1 MRPEPLDSLSQ
12 DDQRSTPKA
21 AGGPNFPV
29 FHESTDSPSQSPS
42 AGPKRIKRCQSHTE
56 FTNVLPN
63 HANRPV
69 FVEIFAGCARLSHCA
84 QQIGFATIPV
94 DGPRNEHRPECKLLV
109 LDLTDSHAQD
119 CLVDTIVSIRPQA
132 IHVALPCG
140 TGSRARE
147 KPIAKHLAAQG
158 APQPRPLRNQ
168 SCPLGLPNLTLR
180 EQAKV
185 TSANILAQFVIRL
198 LRLRLDFAAIFSI
211 ENPRNSWMW
220 LVLEHFV
227 HASNCPRLQHV
238 WHSMHNVEFS
248 NCAHGGDRPKL
259 TLFKVTHACLN
270 ALAKPCPGDH
280 AHKPY
285 TLRRARGSWT
295 FDTAAE
301 SEYPLLLRQRFVAL
315 LKVALEP
322 SFQFTPDPSPIMS
335 AHRQSRKHP
344 SLVPE
349 YHHLTHVEPS
359 GGDYKRLPPLLKGDW
374 HGEEDQGGD
383 GKPCTFGVYHTPKQF
398 IHRALAVKHPF
409 DEKFAVED
417 ITRRNLFGLLTEGLS
432 VVANQRLEFAR
443 KVAKLSKELASEE
456 ARFHASLP
464 AHAREV
470 LKGKRLLL
478 FKHLL
483 KESGCPDSTTFDLMH
498 GVDLVGV
505 AERSPFFGTK
515 IAPASTTP
523 QFALMTNKWQR
534 KQIEARNIHEHDPEL
549 AKTLWETTLSEV
561 KQGFLQGP
569 FFELDEVRQ
578 LLGTRD
584 VVCSRRFAIIQGDK
598 PRIIDDLKES
608 GVNKAFTAVDQLS
621 LHDIDYVTSL
631 CHFVT
636 SAVRSALD
644 HPDKTVRIP
653 LKDGTIL
660 TGHLHRDFD
669 RPMRWKA
676 RCVDLSKAYKQ
687 IPVSAASRP
696 FSVLMVH
703 HPETGKPVYFV
714 SRSLP
719 FGASSSVF
727 GFNRVS
733 RSLWHIASVG
743 CKILGGVFFDDFPII
758 EPESMCALA
767 TQSFE
772 GLLKALG
779 WRYADDP
786 KKCHPFEET
795 FDVLGARIDVGGLHG
810 GSLIIQNKPGRLA
823 KIDALLEEAQKEDQ
837 ISRRQAQVI
846 HGNLNF
852 ALSFVLGYT
861 LKVVA
866 RAFAALSTESCKPR
880 KGQVA
885 SLCKWARDVLSV
897 LSPREVNPG
906 GRVEPV
912 LVFTDAAYE
921 EDVATW
927 GIVLLDPISGVRTA
941 LGGRIPDN
949 LVSLWHE
956 LGSQQVITL
965 AEAFAVLLA
974 RVELRQCI
982 QGRCVIF
989 FVDNEGARYSLI
1001 KGSSPTLA
1009 LLQIVQL
1016 FHACAEHDRCIPW
1029 IERVPSSS
1037 NVADLP
1043 SRDKTDVALE
1053 VIDGLPWPFPCNV
1066 EAVAFLCKDFKA
1078 LPGLLTSLAFDF
1090 EVPLVNLSAHD
1101 YFTGE

>member
-1 MRPEPLDSLSQ
+1 MKINKSY
-12 DDQRSTPKA
+12 
-21 AGGPNFPV
+21 V
-29 FHESTDSPSQSPS
+29 FHSSAGSSSQSPS
-42 AGPKRIKRCQSHTE
+42 AATKRLKHSPCHNELARI
-56 FTNVLPN
+56 LPS
-63 HANRPV
+63 HANKPV
-69 FVEIFAGCARLSHCA
+69 FVEIFAGCARLSRCA
-84 QQIGFATIPV
+84 QQVGFATIPV
-94 DGPRNEHRPECKLLV
+94 DGPRNEHRYECKLLV
-109 LDLTDSHAQD
+109 LDLTDSRAQD
-119 CLVDTIVSIRPQA
+119 CLVETLTSIRPQA

-147 KPIAKHLAAQG
+147 KPIAKHLKAQG
-158 APQPRPLRNQ
+158 APEPRPLRTQ
-168 SCPLGLPNLTLR
+168 SFPLGLSHLTER
-180 EQAKV
+180 EQVKV
-185 TSANILAQFVIRL
+185 TSANILAQFVVKL
-198 LRLRLDFAAIFSI
+198 LRLSIDFAAIFSI

-220 LVLEHFV
+220 LVLGHFV
-227 HASNCPRLQHV
+227 QASRCHRLQRV
-238 WHSMHNVEFS
+238 WDSMRNVEFS
-248 NCAHGGDRPKL
+248 KCAHGGDRPKL
-259 TLFKVTHACLN
+259 TLFKATHECLN
-270 ALAKPCPGDH
+270 SLAKPCPGDH

-285 TLRRARGSWT
+285 TLYRAQGSWT
-295 FDTAAE
+295 FDTAVE
-301 SEYPLLLRQRFVAL
+301 SEYPLLLCQRFVAL
-315 LKVALEP
+315 LKHVLEP
-322 SFQFTPDPSPIMS
+322 RFQFTPDPPFPS
-335 AHRQSRKHP
+335 AHRQNRKHA

-359 GGDYKRLPPLLKGDW
+359 SGAYKLLPPLRTGDC
-374 HGEEDQGGD
+374 HGEEECWEENALQGGD
-383 GKPCTFGVYHTPKQF
+383 KSCTFGVYHTPKQF

-417 ITRRNLFGLLTEGLS
+417 ITRKNLFELLTRGLS

-443 KVAKLSKELASEE
+443 KVAGLSKELACEE

-464 AHAREV
+464 AHAQEV

-478 FKHLL
+478 FKHML
-483 KESGCPDSTTFDLMH
+483 KESGCPDLNVFDLMQ

-515 IAPASTTP
+515 IVPASTTP
-523 QFALMTNKWQR
+523 HFALLTNKWQR

-549 AKTLWETTLSEV
+549 AKTLRETTLSEV
-561 KQGFLQGP
+561 EQGFLQGP
-569 FFELDEVRQ
+569 FFQLDEVREV
-578 LLGTRD
+578 LGTRD
-584 VVCSRRFAIIQGDK
+584 VVCSRRFAIVQGDK
-598 PRIIDDLKES
+598 PGIIDDPKES

-636 SAVRSALD
+636 TVVRHALD
-644 HPDKTVRIP
+644 RPDRAVVIP
-653 LKDGTIL
+653 LRDGATL
-660 TGHLHRDFD
+660 TGHLRRDFD

-687 IPVSAASRP
+687 IPVSKASRP

-703 HPETGKPVYFV
+703 HHETGKPVYFV

-733 RSLWHIASVG
+733 RSLWHIASLG
-743 CKILGGVFFDDFPII
+743 CKILGGVFFDDFPIV
-758 EPESMCALA
+758 EPEPMCALA
-767 TQSFE
+767 TRSFE

-786 KKCHPFEET
+786 KKFHPFEET
-795 FDVLGARIDVGGLHG
+795 FDVLGARINVGGLHG
-810 GSLIIQNKPGRLA
+810 NSLITQNKPGRLA
-823 KIDALLEEAQKEDQ
+823 KIDALLKEVQEEDQ

-861 LKVVA
+861 LKVPA
-866 RAFAALSTESCKPR
+866 RAFAALSTESCKPHKR
-880 KGQVA
+880 QVA
-885 SLCKWARDVLSV
+885 SLCDWARSVLSV
-897 LSPREVNPG
+897 LSPREVRPG
-906 GRVEPV
+906 GRLEPV

-921 EDVATW
+921 DDVATW
-927 GIVLLDPISGVRTA
+927 GIVLLDPVSGVRTA
-941 LGGRIPDN
+941 LGGKIPTS
-949 LVSLWHE
+949 LVSLWRE

-982 QGRCVIF
+982 KDRRVIF

-1037 NVADLP
+1037 NVADFP

-1053 VIDGLPWPFPCNV
+1053 IIDGLPWPFSCDV
-1066 EAVAFLCKDFKA
+1066 EAVASLCQDFNS
-1078 LPGLLTSLAFDF
+1078 LPGLLKNLSFDF
-1090 EVPLVNLSAHD
+1090 EVAFFSPSAHD
-1101 YFTGE
+1101 DITGE